1 MSVLVSKVIFLIKY
15 IMLHV
20 PGALLS
26 EAFLSAMV
34 SQKKAKKIT
43 AVCLFKDLFVYHSIF
58 SWDLP
63 FSIK

>member
-1 MSVLVSKVIFLIKY
+1 MSVLVSKVISLIRH

-26 EAFLSAMV
+26 EAFLSAMF
-34 SQKKAKKIT
+34 SRRRKIT
-43 AVCLFKDLFVYHSIF
+43 AVCLFKDLFVYHRIF
-58 SWDLP
+58 PWDLP